1 MELVKGVNLHFLQS
15 KKFKTNKIKVRFSSP
30 LDENIVA
37 ARVLVACMMETA
49 NQKYPTSQLFRE
61 KLASLYGVELST
73 SVSKR
78 GRVHYVDLNISFVRD
93 DFLSKKNVLTY
104 EVLDIIETIFFS
116 PLVVADYFDSDTFE
130 VEKKN
135 TISDLESE
143 IEEPYYYAHG
153 QLNQLFFEDETI
165 GMSRLGKVDLVRQET
180 AQSSLEQFHQMLQ
193 FDNIDFFFIGDFNE
207 VAIVDRVNSFE
218 FKPRDNHLSVN
229 YQQPFTNVVREKLEQ
244 KQNQQS
250 ILELGYHFSTQYGE
264 SLHIPLVVLNG
275 MLGAFSHSRLFQT
288 IREKE
293 GLAYTISSHFDIFTG
308 FMRVFAG
315 IDKESRT
322 KVMTLIMRQLND
334 LKRGKFTDSELR
346 LTKEMLVNTTL
357 LAQDRQNTLIER
369 EYLKTILGTKVLSLE
384 EWLESINKVSREE
397 IIETAKTINLQS
409 VYFMEGK

>member
-1 MELVKGVNLHFLQS
+1 MKMELVKGVNLHFLQS

-93 DFLSKKNVLTY
+93 DFLSKKNVLTD

-116 PLVVADYFDSDTFE
+116 PLVVEDHFDSDTFD

-180 AQSSLEQFHQMLQ
+180 AQSSLEQFYQMLQ
-193 FDNIDFFFIGDFNE
+193 LDNIDFFFIGDFNE
-207 VAIVDRVNSFE
+207 VAIVDRVNQFE
-218 FKPRDNHLSVN
+218 FKPRDNNLSVT
-229 YQQPFTNVVREKLEQ
+229 YQQLFTNVVREKLEQ

-275 MLGAFSHSRLFQT
+275 MLGAFSHSRLFQI

-308 FMRVFAG
+308 FMRV
-315 IDKESRT
+315 
-322 KVMTLIMRQLND
+322 
-334 LKRGKFTDSELR
+334 
-346 LTKEMLVNTTL
+346 L
-357 LAQDRQNTLIER
+357 LALTR
-369 EYLKTILGTKVLSLE
+369 
-384 EWLESINKVSREE
+384 
-397 IIETAKTINLQS
+397 NLAR
-409 VYFMEGK
+409 K